1 MPRDN
6 NKPKIKLPDLMEY
19 ERDFYSNVVEK
30 KATCR
35 TNVEVTWVDGG
46 IWRIDVTR
54 KERVKG

>member
-1 MPRDN
+1 
-6 NKPKIKLPDLMEY
+6 MEY

-54 KERVKG
+54 KERVKS